1 MIRSNGDKEKGQNVS
16 ILLKVKVTYKNGQK
30 RTVYMNAENAKAVVD
45 YLSREDIPVPI
56 EAVKVKRYD
65 DVYRRL
71 SGLAVVVDAGI
82 KSLRRQNMHMRA
94 DGMDGTITDRN
105 DRIIDDCVPIKHRIA
120 AKAAEAKKDA
130 EKIEEVRF
138 SDDGLFTGVED
149 C

>member
-1 MIRSNGDKEKGQNVS
+1 MIRSNGDKEKEQSMS

-30 RTVYMNAENAKAVVD
+30 RTVYMNAENAKAVID
-45 YLSREDIPVPI
+45 YIAREDAGTTIKSI
-56 EAVKVKRYD
+56 KIKRYN
-65 DVYRRL
+65 DVYSRL

-120 AKAAEAKKDA
+120 VKAAEAKKDA

-138 SDDGLFTGVED
+138 SGDGLFTGVED